1 MNRWIAS
8 ALAALLLC
16 VAGASVQPAW
26 ADGKGATKA
35 LRQAGSGPPP
45 PVAGP
50 AAPQGVT
57 GTVPLPSGGTVAV
70 PAGYKLYGA
79 PEAKAY
85 LGRIGKTAA
94 PGDVMGM
101 IAPEKSKLTDKDFW
115 GAVLTWSPIGYV
127 AGSGADQF
135 GQPTFLDSV
144 KAGRGVAAP
153 APDSLPVPPAYDA
166 KRAALTWAEQYKAV
180 SPTDRNVR
188 VEGRVLARDGFTG
201 VTIHCRSADIDARK
215 ADLAKAIAAVAF
227 PPGRA
232 HADYRSGDLD
242 SGFDVPGLI
251 TGSRPTKAVAE
262 AASVDGPKPQAAAG
276 DAAPSWFP
284 WIGAAL
290 IGVPLLL
297 WLIYGRKPPEP
308 PEADTLILT
317 PRPVTPPP
325 EPPPTAASVEPSIE
339 EVKPAEPPKPP
350 PSGPD
355 PNITPPSS

>member
-1 MNRWIAS
+1 MTRWIAS

-16 VAGASVQPAW
+16 AAGVATPAF
-26 ADGKGATKA
+26 ADGKGATKP
-35 LRQAGSGPPP
+35 LRQAGSGAPP

-101 IAPEKSKLTDKDFW
+101 IAPEKAKLTDKDFW

-127 AGSGADQF
+127 SGAGADQF

-166 KRAALTWAEQYKAV
+166 KRAALNWAEQYTAAG
-180 SPTDRNVR
+180 PTDRNVR

-201 VTIHCRSADIDARK
+201 VTIHCRPADLDARK
-215 ADLAKAIAAVAF
+215 ADLAKAIAAMAL
-227 PPGRA
+227 PAGRA
-232 HADYRSGDLD
+232 HADYRPGDLD
-242 SGFDVPGLI
+242 SGFDLPGLI

-262 AASVDGPKPQAAAG
+262 SASVEGPAPQAAAG
-276 DAAPSWFP
+276 DAPSWFP

-308 PEADTLILT
+308 PEAETLILT
-317 PRPVTPPP
+317 PRPVTP
-325 EPPPTAASVEPSIE
+325 TAAEPAPSSAGPTVTPSVE
-339 EVKPAEPPKPP
+339 EVKPAEPPKTPP
-350 PSGPD
+350 GPD